1 MRRDATATLRL
12 TLHGHL
18 SLRKSRLESFC
29 VLVVGVL
36 LSRTVNL
43 SHLACLVP
51 TRAEIASNYR
61 HLQRFFE
68 QAILDGSQL
77 ARVIVRIA
85 GLGSGPWLLALDRTC
100 WTFGRHDVNVLMLAI
115 IRNGIAIPVMWDVL
129 GRAGSSTTAQ
139 RSALLSRFCA
149 VFGETAIAG
158 LIADREFI
166 GTAWMTS
173 LAERDIPFILR
184 IKDSF
189 QVCLADGR
197 HCQVR
202 SLFQKIRVGGRRY
215 IREDCRLGSRDSSLG
230 PPLKLAATRLVSGDL
245 LVVATNTDPKIA
257 LAQYRRRWEIETP
270 FAALKTR
277 GFNLEDTHIV
287 HPDRI
292 GKLLAVLAV
301 AFAFAH
307 ATGEWQAKHRPII
320 IKPHKR
326 RAQSIFRVG
335 FDLLRKILLAAPNE
349 AIHWWQLLIAGQP
362 LRPIRPHSSPQLN
375 PWKKSR
381 VPCVTGRDGAE
392 VLELVEEALDEVPVP
407 R

>member
-1 MRRDATATLRL
+1 MRRDVTAALRL
-12 TLHGHL
+12 TLRGDL

-29 VLVVGVL
+29 ALVVGVL

-43 SHLACLVP
+43 SHLACLFP
-51 TRAEIASNYR
+51 TRATIASNDR
-61 HLQRFFE
+61 RLQRFFA
-68 QAILDGSQL
+68 QVILDGSQL
-77 ARVIVRIA
+77 ARVIVRIV

-100 WTFGRHDVNVLMLAI
+100 WKFGQHDINVLMLAI

-129 GRAGSSTTAQ
+129 DRAGTSTTAQ

-149 VFGETAIAG
+149 VLGEAAIAG

-166 GTAWMTS
+166 GRAWMTA

-184 IKDSF
+184 IKDTF
-189 QVCLADGR
+189 HVRLADGR

-202 SLFQKIRVGGRRY
+202 SLFRKVSVGGRRY
-215 IREDCRLGSRDSSLG
+215 IHEDCRLGSRDSSLG

-257 LAQYRRRWEIETP
+257 LAHYRRRWEIETL
-270 FAALKTR
+270 FAATKTR

-292 GKLLAVLAV
+292 SKLLAVLAV

-307 ATGEWQAKHRPII
+307 ATGEWPAKHRPII
-320 IKPHKR
+320 INTHKR

-349 AIHWWQLLIAGQP
+349 AIHRWQLLIAGQP
-362 LRPIRPHSSPQLN
+362 LRPIRLHGSPQLN
-375 PWKKSR
+375 GS
-381 VPCVTGRDGAE
+381 
-392 VLELVEEALDEVPVP
+392 
-407 R
+407 

>member
-1 MRRDATATLRL
+1 MRL
-12 TLHGHL
+12 TLSGHL

-43 SHLACLVP
+43 SHLACLFP
-51 TRAEIASNYR
+51 TRAAIASNYR
-61 HLQRFFE
+61 RLQRFFE
-68 QAILDGSQL
+68 QVILDGSQL

-129 GRAGSSTTAQ
+129 DRSGSSTTAQ

-184 IKDSF
+184 IKDTF
-189 QVCLADGR
+189 HVRLADGR

-202 SLFQKIRVGGRRY
+202 SLFRKVGVGGRRY
-215 IREDCRLGSRDSSLG
+215 IHEDCRLGSRDSSLG
-230 PPLKLAATRLVSGDL
+230 PSLKLAATRLVSGDL

-257 LAQYRRRWEIETP
+257 LTQYRRRWAIETL
-270 FAALKTR
+270 FAATKTR
-277 GFNLEDTHIV
+277 GFNLEDTHLV
-287 HPDRI
+287 HPDRV

-320 IKPHKR
+320 IKTHKR

-335 FDLLRKILLAAPNE
+335 FDLLRKILFAVPDE
-349 AIHWWQLLIAGQP
+349 AIH
-362 LRPIRPHSSPQLN
+362 
-375 PWKKSR
+375 
-381 VPCVTGRDGAE
+381 C
-392 VLELVEEALDEVPVP
+392 
-407 R
+407 

>member
-1 MRRDATATLRL
+1 MRRDATAALRL
-12 TLHGHL
+12 ALQGHL

-43 SHLACLVP
+43 GHLACLFP
-51 TRAEIASNYR
+51 TRAEIASNDR
-61 HLQRFFE
+61 RLQRFFE
-68 QAILDGSQL
+68 QVILDASQL
-77 ARVIVRIA
+77 ARMIVRIA

-100 WTFGRHDVNVLMLAI
+100 WKFGRYDINILMLAI
-115 IRNGIAIPVMWDVL
+115 IHNGIAIPVMWDVL
-129 GRAGSSTTAQ
+129 GRAGTSTTAQ

-149 VFGETAIAG
+149 VFGEGAIAG

-166 GTAWMTS
+166 GRTWMMS

-189 QVCLADGR
+189 HVRLSDGR
-197 HCQVR
+197 QCPVG
-202 SLFQKIRVGGRRY
+202 SLFRKIGVGGRRY
-215 IREDCRLGSRDSSLG
+215 IREDCRLGSRDSLLG

-245 LVVATNTDPKIA
+245 LVVATNTDPKTA
-257 LAQYRRRWEIETP
+257 LAQYRRRWEIETL
-270 FAALKTR
+270 FAATKTR
-277 GFNLEDTHIV
+277 GFNLEDTHLV

-320 IKPHKR
+320 LKTHKR

-335 FDLLRKILLAAPNE
+335 FDLLRKILLTAPNE
-349 AIHWWQLLIAGQP
+349 ATSWWQRVIAGQP
-362 LRPIRPHSSPQLN
+362 PRSICLHRSPQLN
-375 PWKKSR
+375 SS
-381 VPCVTGRDGAE
+381 
-392 VLELVEEALDEVPVP
+392 
-407 R
+407 

>member
-1 MRRDATATLRL
+1 MRRDVTAALRL
-12 TLHGHL
+12 SLSGPL

-43 SHLACLVP
+43 RHLACMFP

-61 HLQRFFE
+61 RLQRFVA
-68 QAILDGSQL
+68 QVILDGSQL

-85 GLGSGPWLLALDRTC
+85 GLGAGPWRLALDRTC

-129 GRAGSSTTAQ
+129 DRAGTSTTAQ
-139 RSALLSRFCA
+139 RSARLSRFCA

-184 IKDSF
+184 IKDTFHVRLS
-189 QVCLADGR
+189 DGR
-197 HCQVR
+197 HGQVR
-202 SLFQKIRVGGRRY
+202 SLFRKIGAGGRRS
-215 IREDCRLGSRDSSLG
+215 IRADCRLGSRDSSLG
-230 PPLKLAATRLVSGDL
+230 PPLKLAATRLVSGDV

-257 LAQYRRRWEIETP
+257 LAHYRRRWAIETL
-270 FAALKTR
+270 FAATKTR
-277 GFNLEDTHIV
+277 GFNVEDTHLI
-287 HPDRI
+287 HPDRS

-307 ATGEWQAKHRPII
+307 ATGEWQAKHRPILL
-320 IKPHKR
+320 KTHKR

-335 FDLLRKILLAAPNE
+335 FDLLRTILLSAHNE
-349 AIHWWQLLIAGQP
+349 AIHWWRLIIAGPPPQ
-362 LRPIRPHSSPQLN
+362 PIRLHGAPQLN
-375 PWKKSR
+375 SS
-381 VPCVTGRDGAE
+381 
-392 VLELVEEALDEVPVP
+392 
-407 R
+407 

>member
-1 MRRDATATLRL
+1 MRRDATAALRL
-12 TLHGHL
+12 SLQGHL
-18 SLRKSRLESFC
+18 SLRTSRLESFC

-36 LSRTVNL
+36 LSHTVNL
-43 SHLACLVP
+43 SHLACMFP
-51 TRAEIASNYR
+51 TQAAIGSNYR
-61 HLQRFFE
+61 RLQRFFA
-68 QAILDGSQL
+68 QVTLDASQL

-85 GLGSGPWLLALDRTC
+85 GLGPGPWLLALDRTC
-100 WTFGRHDVNVLMLAI
+100 WTLGRHDVNVLMLAI

-129 GRAGSSTTAQ
+129 DRAGNSTTAQ

-149 VFGETAIAG
+149 VFGEAAIAGCEAAIAGCEAAIAG

-189 QVCLADGR
+189 HVRLSDGR
-197 HCQVR
+197 HCPVG
-202 SLFQKIRVGGRRY
+202 SLFQKVGVGGRRY
-215 IREDCRLGSRDSSLG
+215 IREDGRLGSRDSSLG

-257 LAQYRRRWEIETP
+257 LAHYRRRWAIETL
-270 FAALKTR
+270 FAATKTR
-277 GFNLEDTHIV
+277 GFNLEDTPLV

-292 GKLLAVLAV
+292 GKRLAVLAV

-307 ATGEWQAKHRPII
+307 ATGEWQAKHRPILL
-320 IKPHKR
+320 KTHNR

-335 FDLLRKILLAAPNE
+335 FDLLRKILLAAHNE
-349 AIHWWQLLIAGQP
+349 ALPWWRLLIAGQP
-362 LRPIRPHSSPQLN
+362 PRPIRLHGSPQLN
-375 PWKKSR
+375 SS
-381 VPCVTGRDGAE
+381 
-392 VLELVEEALDEVPVP
+392 
-407 R
+407 

>member
-1 MRRDATATLRL
+1 MRRDATAALRL
-12 TLHGHL
+12 ALQGHL

-36 LSRTVNL
+36 VSRTVNL
-43 SHLACLVP
+43 SHLACLFP
-51 TRAEIASNYR
+51 TRATIASNYR
-61 HLQRFFE
+61 RLQRFFE
-68 QAILDGSQL
+68 QVILNGSQL

-100 WTFGRHDVNVLMLAI
+100 WKFGRHDINILMLAI

-129 GRAGSSTTAQ
+129 GRAGNSTTGQ

-149 VFGETAIAG
+149 VFGEAAIAG

-166 GTAWMTS
+166 GTAWMMS

-189 QVCLADGR
+189 HVRLADGR
-197 HCQVR
+197 QCQVR
-202 SLFQKIRVGGRRY
+202 SLFRKIRIGGRRY

-245 LVVATNTDPKIA
+245 LVVATNTDPKVA
-257 LAQYRRRWEIETP
+257 LAQYRRRWEIETL
-270 FAALKTR
+270 FAATKTR
-277 GFNLEDTHIV
+277 GFNLEDTHLI

-320 IKPHKR
+320 IKTHKR

-335 FDLLRKILLAAPNE
+335 FDLLRKILLTAPNE
-349 AIHWWQLLIAGQP
+349 AISWWQRVIAHQP
-362 LRPIRPHSSPQLN
+362 LRPIRLHGSLKLN
-375 PWKKSR
+375 GS
-381 VPCVTGRDGAE
+381 
-392 VLELVEEALDEVPVP
+392 
-407 R
+407 

>member
-1 MRRDATATLRL
+1 MNRDVTAALRL
-12 TLHGHL
+12 ALQGHL

-43 SHLACLVP
+43 SHLACMFP
-51 TRAEIASNYR
+51 TRAEIASNDR
-61 HLQRFFE
+61 RLQRFFE
-68 QAILDGSQL
+68 QVILDGSQL

-85 GLGSGPWLLALDRTC
+85 GVGSGPWLLALDRTC
-100 WTFGRHDVNVLMLAI
+100 WKFGRQDINILMLAI

-129 GRAGSSTTAQ
+129 GRAGTSPTAH

-166 GTAWMTS
+166 GRVWMAS

-184 IKDSF
+184 IKDTF
-189 QVCLADGR
+189 HVRLADGR

-202 SLFQKIRVGGRRY
+202 SLFRKVGVGGRRY

-230 PPLKLAATRLVSGDL
+230 PPLKLAATRLVSGEL

-257 LAQYRRRWEIETP
+257 LAHYRRRWEIETL
-270 FAALKTR
+270 FAATKTR
-277 GFNLEDTHIV
+277 GFNLEDTHLV

-320 IKPHKR
+320 IKTHKR

-335 FDLLRKILLAAPNE
+335 FDLLRKILLTAPNE
-349 AIHWWQLLIAGQP
+349 AISWWQRVITNQP
-362 LRPIRPHSSPQLN
+362 LRPIRLHGSLKLN
-375 PWKKSR
+375 GS
-381 VPCVTGRDGAE
+381 
-392 VLELVEEALDEVPVP
+392 
-407 R
+407 